1 MDNENGKN
9 QSISNF
15 LFSVIITS
23 FIIIIM
29 TSGITDSNG
38 LSALIG
44 GYSGLLF
51 GILFIIIVN
60 FSLVGIIDIIPFIII
75 LITLSIMIYYLSIY
89 FDKISNGEVAE
100 YYNSFSVLSTIF
112 LASQLSIIY
121 SELFSSFKNNSINK
135 NILSPKMFSLLLLLG
150 TINFL
155 IVITIGVVLHFYSTQ
170 G

>member
-100 YYNSFSVLSTIF
+100 YYNSLSWNC
-112 LASQLSIIY
+112 S
-121 SELFSSFKNNSINK
+121 
-135 NILSPKMFSLLLLLG
+135 
-150 TINFL
+150 
-155 IVITIGVVLHFYSTQ
+155 
-170 G
+170 